1 MDDRFSYH
9 FSLHLHFN
17 DDVDVNALEKYFKME
32 AYKKTALKESK
43 GKNKSAKIWFRTKEL
58 TEVYTDKAIEKFL
71 TNVYDNFRDLKQI
84 LDENNG
90 HGTFSSIFT
99 KAKERPIIS
108 LTYKTI
114 QILEQLGLSFDVDF
128 V

>member
-1 MDDRFSYH
+1 MNDRFSYH

-43 GKNKSAKIWFRTKEL
+43 GENKSAKIWFRTKEL
-58 TEVYTDKAIEKFL
+58 TEVNTHEAIEKFL

-90 HGTFSSIFT
+90 HGTFSLIFT